1 MCANYWFETLGVL
14 ALLIMTG
21 FDFGSELLLW
31 RGELRADPAA
41 FVYNCIA
48 IYFMYRWS
56 GQKVARYKKEF
67 DPKVFPGKRWQFF
80 PPFC

>member
-1 MCANYWFETLGVL
+1 MSFSYGKAN
-14 ALLIMTG
+14 
-21 FDFGSELLLW
+21 SELT
-31 RGELRADPAA
+31 PAA